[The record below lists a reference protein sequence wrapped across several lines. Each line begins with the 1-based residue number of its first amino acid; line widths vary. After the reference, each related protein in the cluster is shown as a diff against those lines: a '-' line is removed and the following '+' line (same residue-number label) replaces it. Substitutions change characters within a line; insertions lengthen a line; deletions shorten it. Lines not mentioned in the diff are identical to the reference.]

1 MSKKPVI
8 KPLTQRP
15 AWKALGAHHKKIA
28 KLHLRELFAADKKR
42 GEKLTAEAAGLFLD
56 YSKNRITAETLK
68 AVISAVTDLG
78 KGVENLGKDAG
89 KAVGA
94 NVNKIGKGLGGL
106 FNK

>member
-1 MSKKPVI
+1 MSKKSVI

-56 YSKNRITAETLK
+56 YSKNRITAER
-68 AVISAVTDLG
+68 G
-78 KGVENLGKDAG
+78 CG
-89 KAVGA
+89 
-94 NVNKIGKGLGGL
+94 
-106 FNK
+106 